1 MTQQPFDPNTPTTPI
16 EVEVTES
23 VAATWPATE
32 TVQTPQFTTAPT
44 SSNAIVSLVLSI
56 CSWVIL
62 PFVLGWIFAI
72 VALVF
77 ASKAGKEIAAS
88 GGQVQGSGFV
98 TAAKI
103 VSWINIGLTAAGL
116 VLGLLFLVILVVAG
130 GMSGSMT

>member
-1 MTQQPFDPNTPTTPI
+1 MTQQPFDPNSPTTPI

-23 VAATWPATE
+23 VVGQSWPATE

-44 SSNAIVSLVLSI
+44 SSNAIVALVLSI

-77 ASKAGKEIAAS
+77 ASKAGKEITAS
-88 GGQVQGSGFV
+88 GGGVQGTGFV

-103 VSWINIGLTAAGL
+103 VSWINIGLTAAML
-116 VLGLLFLVILVVAG
+116 VLGLLFLIILVVAG
-130 GMSGSMT
+130 SVT